1 MSAAGAA
8 ATAARQMIFP
18 REDDLVSLPVKVLFF
33 VSLGF
38 LVGHGDS
45 PKSLCV
51 LCDSSFGL
59 LFNRLVLTLSCS
71 NDYNY
76 PFFDVKSKM
85 TDRWLEDTGP
95 RDMIELARLLKYL
108 RPYRAIFAVSIL
120 LMIATG
126 VLEGATILLLQPI
139 FDTLAG
145 SQFGQAAM
153 KFPSLWSRVLPPG
166 QEGLHLVAYLLVG
179 FTLAKGAT
187 EYFSSYSMSYIG
199 QHVIADVRSSLY
211 DHVIRQAA
219 PFFSRHPT
227 NELTAHLVS
236 DAALVERAVSDTLR
250 DLLRESVSLMVYLL
264 LLFRL
269 NWRLAA
275 AILLLAPPVAWLT
288 TTFNRRLRHHL
299 NSRQES
305 GAEMLDVAQEAI
317 SSQRVVKAFGMEGY
331 ESARFGRAARKQL
344 RDQLRAMRIYFLSPI
359 VLETV
364 GIVAVAAL
372 LLYAQ
377 RSILLGQMSLGGF
390 ATFLVAMFKA
400 YDPLRRLS
408 RLQHDLQQG
417 LASAA
422 RIFKLL
428 DEEMEMP
435 DRPGA
440 VKLARFSRQIEFRDV
455 SFAYG
460 AGFDLPVLEKISFTV
475 RAGEMV
481 AIVGQSG
488 AGKST
493 LTNLIPRFYD
503 VSEGAVLID
512 GHDVRDLQLA
522 SLRAQIA
529 LVTQEVSLFN
539 DTVRANIAYG
549 AYGRNDSDERIVAAS
564 VAALADEFIAKLPEG
579 YETIIGERGLILSG
593 GQRQRLA
600 IARAILKDAPILI
613 LDEATSA
620 LDTESERLVQE
631 ALNNLMAG
639 RTTIVIAHR
648 LSTVRR
654 ADRIMVMDAGRIA
667 EMGTHQE
674 LLDRGG
680 IYRRLYELQF
690 AEEDLARDSIAAA
703 SIGTTKI

>member
-1 MSAAGAA
+1 
-8 ATAARQMIFP
+8 
-18 REDDLVSLPVKVLFF
+18 
-33 VSLGF
+33 
-38 LVGHGDS
+38 
-45 PKSLCV
+45 
-51 LCDSSFGL
+51 
-59 LFNRLVLTLSCS
+59 
-71 NDYNY
+71 
-76 PFFDVKSKM
+76 M
-85 TDRWLEDTGP
+85 TDRRLEDTGP

-166 QEGLHLVAYLLVG
+166 QGGLHLVAYLLVG

-250 DLLRESVSLMVYLL
+250 DLLRESVSLTVYLL

-288 TTFNRRLRHHL
+288 TAFNRRLRHHL

-331 ESARFGRAARKQL
+331 ESARFGRAARKQMS
-344 RDQLRAMRIYFLSPI
+344 DQLRAMRIYFLSPI

-440 VKLARFSRQIEFRDV
+440 VKLARFSRRIEFRDV

-460 AGFDLPVLEKISFTV
+460 AGFDLPVLEQISFTV

-522 SLRAQIA
+522 SLREQIA

-539 DTVRANIAYG
+539 DTVRSNIAYG
-549 AYGRNDSDERIVAAS
+549 AWGRNDSDERIVAAS

-600 IARAILKDAPILI
+600 IARAIGADPRVLVLDDCLAAVDARTEAAI
-613 LDEATSA
+613 LDD
-620 LDTESERLVQE
+620 LERVF
-631 ALNNLMAG
+631 AG
-639 RTTIVIAHR
+639 RSGVIVSHR
-648 LSTVRR
+648 VRAVR
-654 ADRIMVMDAGRIA
+654 DCDEILVLDGGRVADR
-667 EMGTHQE
+667 GTHDE
-674 LLDRGG
+674 LYAREGW
-680 IYRRLYELQF
+680 YRQIALEQMR
-690 AEEDLARDSIAAA
+690 EEV
-703 SIGTTKI
+703 TP

>member
-1 MSAAGAA
+1 MN
-8 ATAARQMIFP
+8 
-18 REDDLVSLPVKVLFF
+18 ELF
-33 VSLGF
+33 
-38 LVGHGDS
+38 
-45 PKSLCV
+45 
-51 LCDSSFGL
+51 
-59 LFNRLVLTLSCS
+59 
-71 NDYNY
+71 
-76 PFFDVKSKM
+76 
-85 TDRWLEDTGP
+85 
-95 RDMIELARLLKYL
+95 RLLKYL
-108 RPYRAIFAVSIL
+108 RPYRKIFAGSII

-126 VLEGATILLLQPI
+126 LLEGATIMLLQPI

-145 SQFGQAAM
+145 SQFGQVAM
-153 KFPSLWSRVLPPG
+153 KFPSFWTTLAPAGENGLPMIA
-166 QEGLHLVAYLLVG
+166 GLLVA

-187 EYFSSYSMSYIG
+187 EYFSSFSMSYIG
-199 QHVIADVRSSLY
+199 QHVIADLRSSLY
-211 DHVIRQAA
+211 DHLIRQAA
-219 PFFSRHPT
+219 PFFARHST

-236 DAALVERAVSDTLR
+236 DAALVERSVSDTLR
-250 DLLRESVSLMVYLL
+250 DLLRESVSLAVYLL

-269 NWRLAA
+269 NWRLAS

-288 TTFNRRLRHHL
+288 TTFNRRLRRHI

-305 GAEMLDVAQEAI
+305 GAEMLNVAQEAL
-317 SSQRVVKAFGMEGY
+317 STPRVVKAFGMEDY
-331 ESARFGRAARKQL
+331 ESRRFGVAARRQMG
-344 RDQLRAMRIYFLSPI
+344 DQLRAMRIYFLSPI

-364 GIVAVAAL
+364 GIVAVALL
-372 LLYAQ
+372 LLYVQ
-377 RSILLGQMSLGGF
+377 RSIILGQMSLGGF

-417 LASAA
+417 LTSAA
-422 RIFKLL
+422 RIFRLL
-428 DEEMEMP
+428 DEEQEMP

-440 VKLARFSRQIEFRDV
+440 KRLAQFTREIEFRDV
-455 SFAYG
+455 SFGYG
-460 AGFDLPVLEKISFTV
+460 AGFEEAVIAEISFRV

-493 LTNLIPRFYD
+493 LTNLIPRFFD
-503 VSEGAVLID
+503 VTAGAVLVD

-522 SLRAQIA
+522 SLREQVA

-539 DTVRANIAYG
+539 DTVRSNIAYG
-549 AYGRNDSDERIVAAS
+549 AFGRHDSQELIEAAAK
-564 VAALADEFIAKLPEG
+564 AALADEFIARLPEG
-579 YETIIGERGLILSG
+579 YDTVIGERGLILSG

-620 LDTESERLVQE
+620 LDTESERLVQT

-654 ADRIMVMDAGRIA
+654 ADRIMVMEKGRIA
-667 EMGTHQE
+667 EVGTHQE
-674 LLDRGG
+674 LLERGG
-680 IYRRLYELQF
+680 IYRRLYEMQF
-690 AEEDLARDSIAAA
+690 AEEDLRELEGQLVSGSQNA
-703 SIGTTKI
+703 

>member
-1 MSAAGAA
+1 M
-8 ATAARQMIFP
+8 T
-18 REDDLVSLPVKVLFF
+18 ELV
-33 VSLGF
+33 
-38 LVGHGDS
+38 
-45 PKSLCV
+45 
-51 LCDSSFGL
+51 
-59 LFNRLVLTLSCS
+59 
-71 NDYNY
+71 
-76 PFFDVKSKM
+76 
-85 TDRWLEDTGP
+85 
-95 RDMIELARLLKYL
+95 RLLKYL
-108 RPYRAIFAVSIL
+108 RPYRKIFAGSII
-120 LMIATG
+120 LMVATG
-126 VLEGATILLLQPI
+126 LLEGATIMLLQPI

-145 SQFGQAAM
+145 SQFGQVAM
-153 KFPSLWSRVLPPG
+153 KFPSFWARLIPPG
-166 QEGLHLVAYLLVG
+166 ENGLPVIAGLLVV
-179 FTLAKGAT
+179 FTLGKGAT

-211 DHVIRQAA
+211 DHLIHQAA
-219 PFFSRHPT
+219 RFFSRHST

-236 DAALVERAVSDTLR
+236 DAALVERSVSDTLR
-250 DLLRESVSLMVYLL
+250 DLLRESVSLGVYLL

-269 NWRLAA
+269 NWRLAS

-288 TTFNRRLRHHL
+288 TTFNRRLRRHL

-305 GAEMLDVAQEAI
+305 GAEMLDVAQEAL
-317 SSQRVVKAFGMEGY
+317 SAQRVVKAFGMEVY
-331 ESARFGRAARKQL
+331 ESRRFGAAARKQMG
-344 RDQLRAMRIYFLSPI
+344 DQLRAMRIYFLSPI

-372 LLYAQ
+372 LLYVQ
-377 RSILLGQMSLGGF
+377 RSIILGQMSLGGF

-422 RIFKLL
+422 RIFRLL
-428 DEEMEMP
+428 DEPQEMP

-440 VKLARFSRQIEFRDV
+440 RRLERFSREIEFRDV
-455 SFAYG
+455 SFGYG
-460 AGFDLPVLEKISFTV
+460 DGFAAEVIAGISFRV

-503 VSEGAVLID
+503 ATAGQVLVD
-512 GHDVRDLQLA
+512 GHDVRELSLA
-522 SLRAQIA
+522 SLREQVA

-539 DTVRANIAYG
+539 DTVWANIAYG
-549 AYGRNDSDERIVAAS
+549 AFGRHDSPERIAAAAR
-564 VAALADEFIAKLPEG
+564 AALADEFISRLPAG
-579 YETIIGERGLILSG
+579 YETVIGERGLILSG

-620 LDTESERLVQE
+620 LDTESERLVQT

-654 ADRIMVMDAGRIA
+654 ADRIMVMDGGRIA

-690 AEEDLARDSIAAA
+690 AEEDLAAAE
-703 SIGTTKI
+703 GL